1 MRLSLCAIVKNEEA
15 SLMNCL
21 MSVKDVVDEMVVLD
35 TGSTDRTVAIA
46 KAFGATVGF
55 YPWQDD
61 FAAARNESLKFATGD
76 WILVLDADEVLKPEI
91 VPQIRQAMQNEHHL
105 LVNLVRQEVG
115 ATQSPY
121 SLVSRL
127 FRCHPEIQ
135 FTHPY
140 HAMVDDS
147 VASLRDRENHWQV
160 VSLSAVAIEHYGYQP
175 GAIAAKNK
183 LARAKTAME
192 AYLSEFPEDTY
203 TASKLGAI
211 YVQLGEI
218 TQGIALLEQ
227 AIPKEGDPL
236 VLFEL
241 HYHLGIAQ
249 TRLDNFNAAKMHY
262 QVACELPILRS
273 LKLGAYLNWGN
284 LLKAEGNLGGA
295 ILAYQQA
302 LAIDPQFAAAYYNLG
317 MVCKQLGKIP
327 EAIAAYQSA
336 IQLNPHYAEAYQNL
350 GVAFLKGGNVPA
362 SLKAFSQA
370 IALYQK
376 SNPQEAQRIRQE
388 LQTMGFKV

>member
-175 GAIAAKNK
+175 GAIAGKNK

-249 TRLDNFNAAKMHY
+249 TRLENFNAAKMHY
-262 QVACELPILRS
+262 QAACELPILRS